1 MIGCDGWGIPAKDPP
16 MDWDDHPALKPKP
29 INTSFPL
36 LFVSNTLD
44 PVTPKDA
51 GLAMALKFKN
61 AGFIE
66 QESEGHCSISSVSM
80 CTIKKIRAYFR
91 EGKVPAPPVLADK
104 DGDGWE
110 KCKRDEE
117 PWGQFDGE
125 RWLQEN
131 DASYEDDGPLVEV
144 GEAWKAVQAEMTSW
158 DFFGLSRLRN
168 KAGSYDIQS
177 PEAGCM

>member
-1 MIGCDGWGIPAKDPP
+1 MIGCDGWKIPAKDPP
-16 MDWDDHPALKPKP
+16 MDWDDHPVHKPKP

-66 QESEGHCSISSVSM
+66 QESEGHCSLSSVSL
-80 CTIKKIRAYFR
+80 CTIKKIKAYFR

-104 DGDGWE
+104 GTDGWE

-117 PWGQFDGE
+117 PWSPFDGE

-131 DASYEDDGPLVEV
+131 GASYENDGSLVEAGV
-144 GEAWKAVQAEMTSW
+144 AWKGMQAEMTSW

-168 KAGSYDIQS
+168 KIEPNGIKSS
-177 PEAGCM
+177 EAGYM